1 MNAMMLVFS
10 LALGLMRLSW
20 EWLPKKPSASMNRP
34 FEPMSSPIPPCRS
47 HPFFATSPKSPVAN
61 DGPPPKKMLA
71 CASARDVTA
80 VKASAPRTIGTA
92 NRLMEPPRG
101 EGCGNPP
108 YNCGERPIVG
118 QDPNLTSSPGPRCS
132 MLGGSPVFRSRLSL
146 ALLVIALVALFFPT
160 FTTLLT
166 DWWWFREIGYQVV
179 FTRELTTRLLLFLG
193 VGGLTALVLWVNL
206 RMAQRG
212 VVPNPTVFRIGES
225 AQQVDVTSGLRR
237 ASLPIALVVG
247 TLAGLAGTA
256 GWTLVLRMIYRT
268 PFGVTDP
275 VFGRDVGFY
284 IFTLPGVAAALGFL
298 SGLAGLTLLLLVPL
312 YYIRRDIVILPRQLR
327 IEPSAGRHLAILMA
341 AMFVL
346 TAVRLWFVDA
356 PSLLYS
362 TTGPLVGASYT
373 DLHARLPAIRITAIL
388 ALVAAVLVLVG
399 AGRRRLDRF
408 GLIAVLGYL
417 GAVVL
422 GRGAFPLLMQKF
434 IVAPTEL
441 TRETPYLKEH
451 IAATRH
457 AWALDS
463 VETRELGGDATLTL
477 ASIQAN
483 APTIENV
490 RLWDRGPLLRTF
502 GQLQEIRTYYDFVSV
517 DDDRYW
523 IDGKYRQVLLSPREL
538 NPASLP
544 TRTFI
549 NEHLTFTHGMGL
561 TLSPVNQVT
570 AEGLPVLFIKDLPP
584 ASSVSLRVTRPQ
596 IYYGEIASEY
606 VFVGARQRE
615 FDHPS
620 GEANVYAAYTGTGG
634 IRVGNL
640 WRRLL
645 LSIRFGSSKVLLSQD
660 ITNDSRVL
668 YHRNILARARKALPF
683 LRFDRDPYMVI
694 AGDGTL
700 KWILDAYT
708 TSNGYPYAQ
717 PLIDGT
723 SYMRNSVKLVIDA
736 YDGSLTAYVS
746 APADPLIRTWARIFP
761 GIFVPLDSMP
771 ADLRAHLRYP
781 DDIYRIQ
788 TGLYTTYHMGAPE
801 DFYHREDQWQIP
813 QVTKADE
820 SVPFMRHIIMRLPEE
835 SKAEFIYMVPFT
847 PRGKENLAAWMVARN
862 DGDVYGKLLVYRLS
876 RQSLVFGPRQ
886 IENRINQNTEIARQV
901 SLWDQRGSRVIRGDL
916 LVIPIEESLVYV
928 QPLYLQAEG
937 GRIPELKRVIVAY
950 QNRVVMQ
957 ETLEAGL
964 TELFGGAT
972 PERREPGGAGTGG
985 TGGMATSDS
994 AIRALVAEAW
1004 RRYQAALEA
1013 NR

>member
-1 MNAMMLVFS
+1 MRGDLV
-10 LALGLMRLSW
+10 L
-20 EWLPKKPSASMNRP
+20 
-34 FEPMSSPIPPCRS
+34 
-47 HPFFATSPKSPVAN
+47 
-61 DGPPPKKMLA
+61 
-71 CASARDVTA
+71 
-80 VKASAPRTIGTA
+80 
-92 NRLMEPPRG
+92 
-101 EGCGNPP
+101 
-108 YNCGERPIVG
+108 
-118 QDPNLTSSPGPRCS
+118 GPR
-132 MLGGSPVFRSRLSL
+132 R
-146 ALLVIALVALFFPT
+146 
-160 FTTLLT
+160 
-166 DWWWFREIGYQVV
+166 
-179 FTRELTTRLLLFLG
+179 
-193 VGGLTALVLWVNL
+193 
-206 RMAQRG
+206 
-212 VVPNPTVFRIGES
+212 
-225 AQQVDVTSGLRR
+225 
-237 ASLPIALVVG
+237 LVV
-247 TLAGLAGTA
+247 
-256 GWTLVLRMIYRT
+256 
-268 PFGVTDP
+268 
-275 VFGRDVGFY
+275 
-284 IFTLPGVAAALGFL
+284 
-298 SGLAGLTLLLLVPL
+298 
-312 YYIRRDIVILPRQLR
+312 
-327 IEPSAGRHLAILMA
+327 EPSAGLHLASLLA
-341 AMFVL
+341 ATFLL
-346 TAVRLWFVDA
+346 TALRLWLVEI
-356 PSLLYS
+356 PGLLYS
-362 TTGPLVGASYT
+362 TTGPLTGASYT
-373 DLHARLPAIRITAIL
+373 DLHARLPALRVSA
-388 ALVAAVLVLVG
+388 VAAVLAAVAVLIG
-399 AGRRRLDRF
+399 GIWRRLPRY
-408 GLIAVLGYL
+408 GLLAVAGYL
-417 GAVVL
+417 AVAVL
-422 GRGAFPLLMQKF
+422 GRGLLPTAIQKF
-434 IVAPTEL
+434 VVAPTEL
-441 TRETPYLKEH
+441 TRETPYLRHH
-451 IAATRH
+451 IAATRQ
-457 AWALDS
+457 AWGLDS
-463 VETRELGGDATLTL
+463 VEVRELAGEAGLTL
-477 ASIQAN
+477 ADIRAN
-483 APTIENV
+483 GPTIENV
-490 RLWDRGPLLRTF
+490 RLWDREPLLQTF

-517 DDDRYW
+517 DDDRYS
-523 IDGKYRQVLLSPREL
+523 IDGVYRQVLLSPREL

-570 AEGLPVLFIKDLPP
+570 VEGLPVLFIKDLPP
-584 ASSVSLRVTRPQ
+584 VSSVSLRVTRPQ

-606 VFVGARQRE
+606 VFVGTRQRE

-634 IRVGNL
+634 IRVDNL

-660 ITNDSRVL
+660 ITDDSRVL
-668 YHRNILARARKALPF
+668 YHRNIVARARKALPF

-717 PLIDGT
+717 PLLDGT

-746 APADPLIRTWARIFP
+746 APTDPLIRTWARIFP

-781 DDIYRIQ
+781 DDIYRVQ
-788 TGLYTTYHMGAPE
+788 AGLYTTYHMGAPE

-964 TELFGGAT
+964 AELFGGST
-972 PERREPGGAGTGG
+972 EERREPARVAAGGAGAAG
-985 TGGMATSDS
+985 TATSDTT
-994 AIRALVAEAW
+994 IRALVAEAW
-1004 RRYQAALEA
+1004 RRYQGALEA
-1013 NR
+1013 NREVDWARYGEEFRRLGEALERLRTPE